1 MAIWILAIA
10 TGFSDFQSV
19 RMPPV
24 SVRTDALL
32 IALQSAEQ
40 RRQLVVS
47 LQSSPALFAD
57 RGVAPPR
64 FVAGKALT

>member
-10 TGFSDFQSV
+10 TGFSEFQSV

-24 SVRTDALL
+24 SVRTHAL

-47 LQSSPALFAD
+47 LQSTSVLFAD

-64 FVAGKALT
+64 PVAGKALT